1 MIERE
6 DRRRAGIRHV
16 RPLTLPELRD
26 RMEGPHEHIARYKA
40 FVELIYGLDL
50 LPKFVV
56 VDRSTEPRPVP
67 IDVDIVI
74 DLGNSRT
81 CGLLIEAQPDQLG
94 ADITQAV
101 KLQLRDLSR
110 PELVYSDPFDSRLEF
125 SRASFGRD
133 HLSLRSGRAEA
144 FAWPTIVRVGPE
156 ATRLASLRR
165 GSEGATGLSGPKRYL
180 WDDDPR
186 RDSWRFNSPTAHGE
200 QTGLAT
206 GVAFTTLV
214 NDARRGH
221 SQNPVCAAGQR
232 RVVVSVDPRALRAAQ
247 PDVVRARRDL
257 RAGDLHDERA
267 VAPAAPPQRRPAAPA
282 QADHH
287 DHPDGDAARRTADHA
302 AAGGDGARPRLSLH
316 RRRRDRAAG
325 GRPVGRGAEAARGY
339 AAAGGRS

>member
-1 MIERE
+1 M
-6 DRRRAGIRHV
+6 AVTCGN
-16 RPLTLPELRD
+16 
-26 RMEGPHEHIARYKA
+26 A
-40 FVELIYGLDL
+40 FNI
-50 LPKFVV
+50 K
-56 VDRSTEPRPVP
+56 SMP

-180 WDDDPR
+180 WDDDAR
-186 RDSWRFNSPTAHGE
+186 RDSRRFNRPTAHGGQPGPPLPGLE
-200 QTGLAT
+200 QFADPGDRVPPLLQA
-206 GVAFTTLV
+206 G
-214 NDARRGH
+214 DALEAPGM
-221 SQNPVCAAGQR
+221 G
-232 RVVVSVDPRALRAAQ
+232 VVVEPSAADPGGWVQDLPGLVLADGPHRRARASRQLLHGHPGADVVDPRISN
-247 PDVVRARRDL
+247 
-257 RAGDLHDERA
+257 
-267 VAPAAPPQRRPAAPA
+267 
-282 QADHH
+282 
-287 DHPDGDAARRTADHA
+287 HA
-302 AAGGDGARPRLSLH
+302 
-316 RRRRDRAAG
+316 
-325 GRPVGRGAEAARGY
+325 
-339 AAAGGRS
+339 